1 MRVLAL
7 CGLCLLAGLNPAAAA
22 EKDARDAKDSK
33 GEGKIVIASSL
44 PLTGI
49 LGINGQAKQDA
60 FNAYF
65 ARVNR
70 AGGVNGKKLELTV
83 MDDGYATDRML
94 ANIKEMGGK
103 PDTVALLGLIGV
115 PTIAASIPLITELR
129 IPAVGLT
136 TGTAVIR
143 EPFNRYLFPVRASY
157 ADEARYITEQLA
169 TLGLKKIIVIQQDLP
184 FGKAV
189 ADLFGTAM
197 AKQGME
203 RVALVMIDP
212 AGKNAAEVAA
222 KVKGIEAG
230 AIFYAGLVAPAVP
243 LVKALRQNSVGA
255 PVYAFS
261 PIDATIL
268 VKALGAEARG
278 VGITQIVPIPRGAGS
293 LVVKEYLEA
302 LKESGKDNPHFY
314 GLEGFIEAKILVE
327 GLKRAGREPTR
338 ESLTKALETLRDFD
352 TGGVQVSYDTQFHRG
367 SSFVELTV
375 ISSAG
380 TLLK

>member
-1 MRVLAL
+1 MNQAIPRLFAALAL
-7 CGLCLLAGLNPAAAA
+7 CVATAVPAAD
-22 EKDARDAKDSK
+22 KDNSKDR
-33 GEGKIVIASSL
+33 ILIASSL

-49 LGINGQAKQDA
+49 LGINGNAKQDA

-83 MDDGYATDRML
+83 MDDGYTVDKML

-103 PDTVALLGLIGV
+103 PDTVALLGLVGV
-115 PTIAASIPLITELR
+115 PTIAASIPMITEMR

-157 ADEARYITEQLA
+157 ADEARYITEQIA
-169 TLGLKKIIVIQQDLP
+169 TLGQKKIIIVQQDLP

-189 ADLFGTAM
+189 ADLFAAAM
-197 AKQGME
+197 AKQGLE
-203 RVALVMIDP
+203 RVAVVMIDP

-222 KVKGIEAG
+222 KVKAIETSAV
-230 AIFYAGLVAPAVP
+230 FYAGLVGPAVP
-243 LVKALRQNSVGA
+243 LVKAFRQVNMGS

-278 VGITQIVPIPRGAGS
+278 VGITQVVPIPRGAGS
-293 LVVKEYLEA
+293 AVVKEYLDA

-327 GLKRAGREPTR
+327 GLKRAGKEPTR
-338 ESLTKALETLRDFD
+338 ESLTKALETMKDYD
-352 TGGVQVSYDTQFHRG
+352 AGGVQISYDTGFHRG
-367 SSFVELTV
+367 STFVELTV

-380 TLLK
+380 TLIK